1 MPREPD
7 AQAASMQGLEER
19 SDLRM
24 KKLQLT
30 MISEEHTAALIK
42 LENCEGDTKIVHYG
56 NLF

>member
-1 MPREPD
+1 
-7 AQAASMQGLEER
+7 MQGLEER